1 MMINLATLDPR
12 TKIVVVVVMS
22 FLAVFIRDIFWLL
35 AVMVV
40 TVMLLKLFG
49 VNIRYVLFKLKK
61 FISLFF
67 ALLVIQMLFVR
78 SENALIEVGRFTIV
92 TYEGVEE
99 GFLVILRMFI
109 IIFSSMILTT
119 SSYQEIIQGLVKWKM
134 PYDIAFMLFL
144 GVRFLP
150 VLTEEIK
157 DTFIAIQL
165 RGLNIKSVS
174 LKDKI
179 RICVCIFMPVVAG
192 LILKAKKLALVMETR
207 AFRAY
212 PTRTFLEERRLN
224 SKDYIIIFAV
234 LLFGFSYYAFYYTCQ
249 GGFGIEG
256 IFSCWSE

>member
-22 FLAVFIRDIFWLL
+22 FLAVFIRDIFWLF

-40 TVMLLKLFG
+40 TIMLLKLFG

-92 TYEGVEE
+92 TYEGVEKA
-99 GFLVILRMFI
+99 FLVILRMFI

-144 GVRFLP
+144 GVKFLP
-150 VLTEEIK
+150 VLSEEIK
-157 DTFIAIQL
+157 DTL
-165 RGLNIKSVS
+165 SV
-174 LKDKI
+174 
-179 RICVCIFMPVVAG
+179 G
-192 LILKAKKLALVMETR
+192 H
-207 AFRAY
+207 
-212 PTRTFLEERRLN
+212 
-224 SKDYIIIFAV
+224 
-234 LLFGFSYYAFYYTCQ
+234 
-249 GGFGIEG
+249 
-256 IFSCWSE
+256 